1 MTRRK
6 RMVCLA
12 NSRTL
17 AGRCVAG
24 RELADR
30 RQAGGWLR
38 PVSARPGQ
46 EVSEYERQYE
56 DGSDPR
62 VLDVVSVPLLEPC
75 PQGWQTENWLLD
87 PERYWRKE
95 GTWSWFD
102 LPALADPVAPLWI
115 DGGHTYQGRNDR
127 LPPEPAGPE
136 AGSLR
141 LIHAPRVELA
151 VFSPGEAFGN
161 RKRRVQGRFS
171 HAGVEY
177 ALWVTDPA
185 LPVMLPVAFE
195 ADGRQSLQALVGRI
209 DLDADRF
216 QGGDAEQRLGIGLP
230 VDDRSA
236 DDLAHELDL
245 RNRYVYFQLTAVGEL
260 VDALASGRQADSL
273 QCGTR
278 NQTVGRSRVNQE
290 QPLPSPAWIGRVA
303 DGHRNVGR
311 SHLSLLTT

>member
-1 MTRRK
+1 MTGRK

-12 NSRTL
+12 NARTL

-38 PVSARPGQ
+38 PVSARPGR

-62 VLDVVSVPLLEPC
+62 VLDVVSVPLLEPR
-75 PQGWQTENWLLD
+75 PHGWQTENWLLD
-87 PERYWRKE
+87 AERYWRKE

-102 LPALADPVAPLWI
+102 LPALADPAAPLWI

-127 LPPEPAGPE
+127 LPPEPAGAE

-161 RKRRVQGRFS
+161 RKRRVQARFS

-177 ALWVTDPA
+177 ALWVTDPIYERHYLA
-185 LPVMLPVAFE
+185 KL
-195 ADGRQSLQALVGRI
+195 DGSYHLGECYLTISIG
-209 DLDADRF
+209 DPF
-216 QGGDAEQRLGIGLP
+216 QGFCHKLVAAIMEC
-230 VDDRSA
+230 DR
-236 DDLAHELDL
+236 
-245 RNRYVYFQLTAVGEL
+245 R
-260 VDALASGRQADSL
+260 
-273 QCGTR
+273 
-278 NQTVGRSRVNQE
+278 
-290 QPLPSPAWIGRVA
+290 P
-303 DGHRNVGR
+303 
-311 SHLSLLTT
+311 